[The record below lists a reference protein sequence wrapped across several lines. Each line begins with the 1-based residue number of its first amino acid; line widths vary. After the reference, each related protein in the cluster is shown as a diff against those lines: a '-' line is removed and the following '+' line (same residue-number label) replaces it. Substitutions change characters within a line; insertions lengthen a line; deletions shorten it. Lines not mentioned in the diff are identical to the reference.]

1 MAASSCHT
9 MADLHLRDPRRAVK
23 ASFSR
28 QISPEEHSIE
38 LRKPLPARAA
48 SVSNLAESEDG
59 MVLLGRLWRR
69 TLSHAVM
76 QICCNEKKKKQVT
89 QICCIEKKTEEAT
102 NTPPPR
108 RWYRVHPTA
117 NSTYFVR
124 PDAGLRGRIPGY
136 SKGPDAKPEEERLSP
151 RTGVVKRRGVT
162 EEAPEADLPV
172 RSHRHIQRQL
182 SLPADVER
190 RCGLSVE
197 VVDSFMDDVCK
208 ICYDNPSD
216 VVALPCK
223 HGGICGKCLRT
234 HMFSK
239 PRHKGGGTC
248 PICRRSIVEVIQ
260 IYREAVFPRAYGYA
274 IKADCFRKL
283 HSDS

>member
-1 MAASSCHT
+1 

-28 QISPEEHSIE
+28 QISPEEHNVE
-38 LRKPLPARAA
+38 LRKPLPVKAA
-48 SVSNLAESEDG
+48 TAPNLAEGDAG
-59 MVLLGRLWRR
+59 MMLLGRLWSNK
-69 TLSHAVM
+69 LAQAVT
-76 QICCNEKKKKQVT
+76 QICGNEKKKKRLS
-89 QICCIEKKTEEAT
+89 QICCIEQKAEEAT

-108 RWYRVHPTA
+108 RWYRVHPTT

-136 SKGPDAKPEEERLSP
+136 SKGLDAKSEEEKTSP
-151 RTGVVKRRGVT
+151 RAGVVTRRRLT
-162 EEAPEADLPV
+162 EEPPEADLPV

-190 RCGLSVE
+190 RCGLSE
-197 VVDSFMDDVCK
+197 ECIDGFMDDVCK

-223 HGGICGKCLRT
+223 HGGICGKCLRI

-248 PICRRSIVEVIQ
+248 PICRRSIGEVIQ